1 MLRSDSPANAEKLLD
16 QLEEMI
22 GSLETM
28 PQRGHIP
35 PELRRINISE
45 YREIHC
51 KVYRIIYQ
59 VIGSDIFV
67 HCVLDGRRDIQDM
80 LQQRL
85 SRWRP
90 ISP

>member
-1 MLRSDSPANAEKLLD
+1 MKKHA
-16 QLEEMI
+16 
-22 GSLETM
+22 
-28 PQRGHIP
+28 
-35 PELRRINISE
+35 
-45 YREIHC
+45 
-51 KVYRIIYQ
+51 VYLVEDVEQDLIIYQ